1 MSGESQSNDKT
12 GDKAGEGP
20 IDWVALSGKRAKG
33 RRPQYF
39 DEPALDRLY
48 STVFALAA
56 EVSALRERQDTV
68 ERLLDANGVVK
79 REDIERYVPDSK
91 AGEERGLA
99 TQAYMSRIMRGFQQ
113 QVEAMAADDPPIM
126 DVVDKLRRE

>member
-1 MSGESQSNDKT
+1 MSE
-12 GDKAGEGP
+12 P

-33 RRPQYF
+33 KRPEYF

-48 STVFALAA
+48 SVVFAMAA

-68 ERLLDANGVVK
+68 ERLLDAKGTIS
-79 REDIERYVPDSK
+79 REDIETYVPDRQ

-99 TQAYMSRIMRGFQQ
+99 TRAYLSRIMRGFQQ
-113 QVEAMAADDPPIM
+113 EVEAREAQDPPIM
-126 DVVDKLRRE
+126 DIVERLKKT

>member
-1 MSGESQSNDKT
+1 MSE
-12 GDKAGEGP
+12 EF
-20 IDWVALSGKRAKG
+20 DWVALSGKRAKG
-33 RRPQYF
+33 KRPEYF

-68 ERLLDANGVVK
+68 ERLLDDKGTIS
-79 REDIERYVPDSK
+79 RSDIEAYVPSRE

-99 TQAYMSRIMRGFQQ
+99 TRAYLARIMRGFQQ
-113 QVEAMAADDPPIM
+113 EVEALEASDPPIM
-126 DVVDKLRRE
+126 DVVERLKRE